1 MAQDVLIAGAL
12 FPDVPSVQLPD
23 SQQQWH
29 SFTDVSDTTAAASD
43 VASGKYF
50 YTAAGV
56 KTAGT
61 NSGGG
66 GGGGSSRVVSGTF
79 KGTDAQKGTAVE
91 ISLPYSG
98 SGYPIALLIFP
109 SEGSYCPNGDFYNLV
124 KRYAIDVFSAV
135 KTEIENAPSYTGVN
149 SNDHMTVQYRS
160 KGSATQ
166 ATNYTGGAGM
176 NEEVFSSS
184 APSANTT
191 RVAKIKAK
199 DKLSVFIANTSYG
212 FADGIEY
219 TYVVYYSS

>member
-1 MAQDVLIAGAL
+1 MSQDVSLMGATYQ
-12 FPDVPSVQLPD
+12 DVPAVLLPKD
-23 SQQQWH
+23 GGGTAQ
-29 SFTDVSDTTAAASD
+29 FTDVSDTTATASD

-50 YTAAGV
+50 YSAAGV

-61 NSGGG
+61 AS

-98 SGYPIALLIFP
+98 SGYPITLLIFP

-124 KRYAIDVFSAV
+124 QRYAIDVFSAV
-135 KTEIENAPSYTGVN
+135 KTEIENAPSYTGAN

-166 ATNYTGGAGM
+166 ATSYTGGASM
-176 NEEVFSSS
+176 SVEVFSSS

-191 RVAKIKAK
+191 SVAKIKAK
-199 DKLSVFIANTSYG
+199 DKLVVYIASTSYG
-212 FADGIEY
+212 FAAGIEY

>member
-29 SFTDVSDTTAAASD
+29 SFTDVSDTTAAAAD

-56 KTAGT
+56 KTQGT
-61 NSGGG
+61 AS
-66 GGGGSSRVVSGTF
+66 GGGGSSRVVNGTF
-79 KGTDAQKGTAVE
+79 KGTDAQKGMAVE

-109 SEGSYCPNGDFYNLV
+109 SEGSNCPNGDFYNLV
-124 KRYAIDVFSAV
+124 QRYAFDVFSAV

-149 SNDHMTVQYRS
+149 SNDYMTVQYRL

-166 ATNYTGGAGM
+166 ATNYTGGASM
-176 NEEVFSSS
+176 TVTVFSSS
-184 APSANTT
+184 DPSAYTT
-191 RVAKIKAK
+191 TNVAKIKAK
-199 DKLSVFIANTSYG
+199 DKLSVLIANTSYG
-212 FADGIEY
+212 FAANIEY
-219 TYVVYYSS
+219 TYIIYYSS